1 MSAVRKGYGSYI
13 GMVLGAAGALL
24 LQLPAKY
31 HSTSANCTGGA
42 CRQQQDCHSERHGE
56 RLAGRISSGGRSQK
70 TKMQITR
77 PAGVTTLSFFVFGT
91 LASGL
96 AALMLLV
103 PGSPLDVLWRLNPHA
118 HAGFLKIGHLA
129 ASLMSAVCLAC
140 ASAALGL
147 WRVRRWGLW
156 TAISI
161 LSINLLGDT
170 LNAFLL
176 RDWGTLIGLPIA
188 G

>member
-70 TKMQITR
+70 TKDANNTPCRSYHSLLFCLRNTR
-77 PAGVTTLSFFVFGT
+77 
-91 LASGL
+91 
-96 AALMLLV
+96 
-103 PGSPLDVLWRLNPHA
+103 
-118 HAGFLKIGHLA
+118 IGA
-129 ASLMSAVCLAC
+129 RC
-140 ASAALGL
+140 A
-147 WRVRRWGLW
+147 
-156 TAISI
+156 
-161 LSINLLGDT
+161 
-170 LNAFLL
+170 
-176 RDWGTLIGLPIA
+176 
-188 G
+188 